1 MSSNEEAAK
10 SGSTWAGNKRK
21 ARPPAEKSKIFSNM
35 NLKTSRADAI
45 ESVFEWSQGISQK
58 NTAQYQ
64 YVQKKTD
71 DDKPKK
77 ISGGKALMIACA
89 IAVHGSVLLH
99 GYKELCGFN
108 CKFTANT
115 QGQWRLDRS
124 FKDEQLWHDMFCSS
138 STVICNTKD
147 VLRAAKRAKLC
158 KDGGIEKLKIDGL
171 MQACREGGAQISSS
185 VETSKRG
192 SVPKTLYR
200 ALDKIEGSFALK
212 REREGFGALE
222 SLFEEFIELN
232 EGSIGSVGWIELEGK
247 KHFKRSFMMNAV
259 LARAH
264 QNSKIRMCT
273 IDAGHVDHKLYEG
286 VVMVLEITLADGK
299 CYPMAVALV
308 PKEDM
313 ENYNYFL
320 GSICKFPVMQE
331 LINRQ
336 SNIYHNVRS
345 G

>member
-1 MSSNEEAAK
+1 
-10 SGSTWAGNKRK
+10 
-21 ARPPAEKSKIFSNM
+21 M

-71 DDKPKK
+71 DTKPKN

-171 MQACREGGAQISSS
+171 VQACREGGAQISSS

-200 ALDKIEGSFALK
+200 ALDKIGGSLASLHLNV
-212 REREGFGALE
+212 REKGSMHCSPYSKSR
-222 SLFEEFIELN
+222 FIELN
-232 EGSIGSVGWIELEGK
+232 EAACNELNMKG
-247 KHFKRSFMMNAV
+247 R
-259 LARAH
+259 
-264 QNSKIRMCT
+264 
-273 IDAGHVDHKLYEG
+273 
-286 VVMVLEITLADGK
+286 
-299 CYPMAVALV
+299 
-308 PKEDM
+308 
-313 ENYNYFL
+313 
-320 GSICKFPVMQE
+320 
-331 LINRQ
+331 
-336 SNIYHNVRS
+336 NILKGLS
-345 G
+345 